1 MAAKSKKA
9 LLERIGTESLASTA
23 YERLRFD
30 IISGV
35 FPPEAKLLIR
45 QLCDRYEM
53 GLSPIREALNGSTNR
68 LADACQSMERIG

>member
-1 MAAKSKKA
+1 MYSSQTGALREVAAKSKKA

-35 FPPEAKLLIR
+35 FRRRRTAHPT
-45 QLCDRYEM
+45 
-53 GLSPIREALNGSTNR
+53 ALR
-68 LADACQSMERIG
+68 PL